1 MSFMIT
7 KEPFYQTANT
17 DLAAYLLSEGFPV
30 IEIQYEPRS
39 NGNKQRGLFIFDR
52 TDKIIEKVNLYE
64 TGKAT
69 INLAL
74 FQHAKARLFDRLM
87 GGLP

>member
-1 MSFMIT
+1 MLNI
-7 KEPFYQTANT
+7 EPFYQTPNT
-17 DLAAYLLSEGFPV
+17 DLAAYLLSEGFPI

-39 NGNKQRGLFIFDR
+39 NGNKERGIFVFDR
-52 TDKIIEKVNLYE
+52 TIKIMEKVNLYE

-74 FQHAKARLFDRLM
+74 YQHAKSRLFDRLM
-87 GGLP
+87 GRLP

>member
-1 MSFMIT
+1 MIQ
-7 KEPFYQTANT
+7 KEPFYQTPNT
-17 DLAAYLLSEGFPV
+17 DLSAYLLSEGFPV

-39 NGNKQRGLFIFDR
+39 NGNKERGIFVFDR
-52 TDKIIEKVNLYE
+52 TENLMGKVNLYE

-87 GGLP
+87 GRLP